1 MEKNKKRL
9 RMSEILLIIVVVM
22 LIAGAICFFLL
33 KSGSKDLFNDANA
46 FAIPTLTLGLVGSLE
61 NYDTSLKGFSALLSV
76 LACASILF
84 ALITIIIALAKKKYR
99 AIFSSLGLIV
109 GSLSLVYGGAMILTH
124 ISRVTQNKLFYAL
137 LLTAGIVVTLLYATS
152 LVGILDGFRGHS
164 LIEKPVLIQKEMEKK
179 EETPVKEEVKT
190 EKVVE
195 TVVISAPIVEEK
207 PSAFTD
213 RIIERVP
220 FEYKLKHADKDLKAK
235 YKELSEHALSYGIKN
250 RISVDGDSYRLH
262 KVMYMMITIAGK
274 KLKVYYKLN
283 PNDFKDSPIPV
294 NDSSKIKKYAEVP
307 SELDVRS
314 DLSLKRAKALLD
326 QVMSEANIKKEEL
339 K

>member
-61 NYDTSLKGFSALLSV
+61 NYDISLKGFSSLLSV
-76 LACASILF
+76 FAYASILF
-84 ALITIIIALAKKKYR
+84 ALIAIIIALAKKKYR
-99 AIFSSLGLIV
+99 AIFSSIGLIV
-109 GSLSLVYGGAMILTH
+109 GGLSLVYGGAMILTH
-124 ISRVTQNKLFYAL
+124 ISRVTQNKLYYAL

-164 LIEKPVLIQKEMEKK
+164 LIEEPVLIQKEEKK
-179 EETPVKEEVKT
+179 EETPAKEEVKT
-190 EKVVE
+190 EKVVK
-195 TVVISAPIVEEK
+195 TVVVSAPIVEEK
-207 PSAFTD
+207 PIAFTD
-213 RIIERVP
+213 RKIERVP

-294 NDSSKIKKYAEVP
+294 KDSSKIKKYADVP

-326 QVMSEANIKKEEL
+326 QVMSEANIKKE
-339 K
+339 